1 MERRERGGLY
11 VHVPFCASKCPYCH
25 FYSVPPSEAGLRA
38 WREGLA
44 AESAAAASAAAGEG
58 LRFDTLYFGGG
69 TPSLL
74 GPDDVARVR
83 DLALARFPLEPAEFT
98 LEANPAAAATD
109 RLRGWREAGITRLS
123 VGAQSFDDDVLRAL
137 GRAHTAGEG
146 LRFCLEARQAG
157 FEALA
162 VDLMTGIPGE
172 TPGALDR
179 SLAALREIG
188 PDHVSL
194 YLLENVEGLPF
205 AEVLARRPVDEDAAI
220 DGFLRAAGALE
231 AAGLRRYE
239 ISNFA
244 RPGRECRHNL
254 KYWRH
259 EPFVGLGPSSSSHL
273 GGRRWTNLAS
283 LEDWSEA
290 LVRGGDARAETVELD
305 PEASALEAL
314 VFGLRLVEGVDA
326 EEVARRTGV
335 DVLACR
341 DRETA
346 ELAAEG
352 LLVREGTRLRIP
364 ADKLLVSNAILSRLI

>member
-1 MERRERGGLY
+1 MERGERGGLY

-25 FYSVPPSEAGLRA
+25 FYSVPPSEAGLRT
-38 WREGLA
+38 WRDGLA
-44 AESAAAASAAAGEG
+44 TEAAAVASAAAGEDI
-58 LRFDTLYFGGG
+58 RFDTLYVGGG

-98 LEANPAAAATD
+98 LEANPAEAARA

-172 TPGALDR
+172 TPGAIDR
-179 SLAALREIG
+179 SLAAIREIA

-205 AEVLARRPVDEDAAI
+205 AEVLARRPVDEDAAV

-259 EPFVGLGPSSSSHL
+259 EPFVGLGPSASSHL
-273 GGRRWTNLAS
+273 GGRRWTNKPTLAS
-283 LEDWSEA
+283 WAEA
-290 LVRGGDARAETVELD
+290 LERSGSARDETVELD
-305 PEASALEAL
+305 AAASAREAL

-326 EEVARRTGV
+326 EDIALRTGV
-335 DVLACR
+335 DVLAR
-341 DRETA
+341 RGRKTA
-346 ELAAEG
+346 ELVAEG